1 MDKTDKKLFH
11 NFNPPIPLSHYLG
24 KAQKRSSKL
33 TIFIAIVCVVVYTSK
48 TIDNFKKG
56 HDELK
61 IVDATNP
68 IPKYLQ
74 ISAWLRELIQNG
86 RYRPGEKLPSE
97 VELSELCGVNR
108 NTLRQAISE
117 LAAIGLLRKE
127 KGTGTFVAAR
137 APVELRHKL
146 ERILSFTD
154 LMRNS
159 GVDQK
164 TKILSKRVETAS
176 KDIAKALFLGPR
188 KKVIVVRRVRAG
200 DGIPLIYEESF
211 LPRDIFD
218 GIQDMN
224 LAGSMYKIMT
234 DHFKA
239 SLARSKQTISAV
251 NLDQGIASILE
262 MPKNSA
268 GIFIESLTFDENSI
282 PIELLYSYHRGDKYK
297 LEIELGRYHSSS

>member
-1 MDKTDKKLFH
+1 MK
-11 NFNPPIPLSHYLG
+11 
-24 KAQKRSSKL
+24 
-33 TIFIAIVCVVVYTSK
+33 V
-48 TIDNFKKG
+48 
-56 HDELK
+56 
-61 IVDATNP
+61 VDATNP

-86 RYRPGEKLPSE
+86 RYGPGEKLPSE
-97 VELSELCGVNR
+97 VALSEVCGVNR

-117 LAAIGLLRKE
+117 LAAIGMLRKE

-137 APVELRHKL
+137 APVELR
-146 ERILSFTD
+146 
-154 LMRNS
+154 RNS
-159 GVDQK
+159 GVDET

-200 DGIPLIYEESF
+200 DRIPLIYEESH

-251 NLDQGIASILE
+251 NLDPSIASILE

>member
-1 MDKTDKKLFH
+1 
-11 NFNPPIPLSHYLG
+11 
-24 KAQKRSSKL
+24 
-33 TIFIAIVCVVVYTSK
+33 
-48 TIDNFKKG
+48 
-56 HDELK
+56 LK

-74 ISAWLRELIQNG
+74 ISAWLKELIQNG

-97 VELSELCGVNR
+97 VELSQVCGVNR

-127 KGTGTFVAAR
+127 KGTGTFVEAR
-137 APVELRHKL
+137 TPVELRHKL

-154 LMRNS
+154 LMHAS
-159 GVDQK
+159 GVEEK
-164 TKILSKRVETAS
+164 TKILSKRVETAGE
-176 KDIAKALFLGPR
+176 DIAKTLFLGPS
-188 KKVIVVRRVRAG
+188 KKIIVVRRVRAG
-200 DGIPLIYEESF
+200 DGIPLIYEESY

-218 GIQDMN
+218 GIQEMN

-251 NLDQGIASILE
+251 NLDARIASILE
-262 MPKNSA
+262 LPKNSA

-297 LEIELGRYHSSS
+297 LEIELGRYHSSSEKLNFKTE